1 MNSAT
6 SLPDFDHTLALGH
19 GNLDAASLS
28 ECHGVACGLLARSPD
43 SSGDAFFALLAM
55 LEVVREP
62 GPGLR
67 EALDELRL
75 AAGQQLADEELG
87 FMLWLPTDDEP
98 LADRTEALSQWCS
111 GFLAA
116 LGAGQADQLKTLSAE
131 GAEALVD
138 LREIARAGV
147 EEASPADSVAEPDE
161 DPGRPDEEGRD
172 EHEGDGQ
179 EQAFAEIVEY
189 IRIAVLV
196 LREDLRGPLAGESVH

>member
-1 MNSAT
+1 MSSAMQ
-6 SLPDFDHTLALGH
+6 LPDFDRTLALGH
-19 GNLDAASLS
+19 GNLDAASLA

-43 SSGDAFFALLAM
+43 SGADAYFALLAM
-55 LEVVREP
+55 LEVVSEP

-67 EALDELRL
+67 EALDELRQ

-87 FMLWLPTDDEP
+87 FVLWLPTDDES
-98 LADRTEALSQWCS
+98 LEDRTEALAQWCS

-116 LGAGQADQLKTLSAE
+116 LGAGQADRLQTLSAE

-147 EEASPADSVAEPDE
+147 VEEDPDAHSEEAQEAF
-161 DPGRPDEEGRD
+161 DPVE
-172 EHEGDGQ
+172 GQ
-179 EQAFAEIVEY
+179 EQAFVEIVEY

-196 LREDLRGPLAGESVH
+196 LREDLRGPVAGESVH